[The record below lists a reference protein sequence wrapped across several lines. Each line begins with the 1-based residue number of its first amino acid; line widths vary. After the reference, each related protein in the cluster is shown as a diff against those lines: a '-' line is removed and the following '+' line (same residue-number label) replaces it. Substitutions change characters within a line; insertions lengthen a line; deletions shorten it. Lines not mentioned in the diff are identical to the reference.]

1 MELPIYKDCGTEEA
15 WLEERLKGIGGSDA
29 GAILGI
35 SPYKTKD
42 QLKMEK
48 RGLKTDPKTS
58 SAIVR
63 GKLLEQPL
71 KYLFLKDFPKY
82 QDRKKMKAHDILISS
97 EYGFL
102 RGTPDM
108 ELVYKERINSK
119 ESRLGFLEIKTTSMY
134 NEEVEGKWKERIP
147 ESYYVQMLHYFIL
160 NPEYQ
165 FGICYAMLTY
175 PNESDGMHQSLLKAY
190 RITREEKKEDIEILY
205 NKLLAFWDE
214 LQEDIR
220 NGR

>member
-1 MELPIYKDCGTEEA
+1 MELPVYKDCLTEED
-15 WLEERLKGIGGSDA
+15 WLKERLKGLGGSDA
-29 GAILGI
+29 GAVLGV

-48 RGLKTDPKTS
+48 RGLKTDSKTS
-58 SAIVR
+58 TAIKR
-63 GKLLEQPL
+63 GKLLEEPL

-82 QDRKKMKAHDILISS
+82 QDRRKMKKHDLLISS
-97 EYGFL
+97 DHDFL

-108 ELVYKERINSK
+108 ELIYKERINSR
-119 ESRLGFLEIKTTSMY
+119 ESSYGFLEVKTTTLYEKSL
-134 NEEVEGKWKERIP
+134 EGNWEERIP

-165 FGICYAMLTY
+165 FGICYALLTY
-175 PNESDGMHQSLLKAY
+175 PNETDGMHHSSLRAY
-190 RITREEKKEDIEILY
+190 RITREEKKEDIETLY
-205 NKLLAFWDE
+205 TKLLAFWRE
-214 LQEDIR
+214 LQEDID